1 LDIIII
7 IQLNLTCYRH
17 DMAKNAYLAL
27 NDHYLQ
33 ILTHID
39 TSKLIAQI
47 IAVFK
52 MFEKTKSY

>member
-1 LDIIII
+1 
-7 IQLNLTCYRH
+7 
-17 DMAKNAYLAL
+17 MAKNAYLAL